1 MKSSI
6 EFVGDDWSD
15 IVALESVPQQQDTG
29 LAAGHGAGSRTS
41 NSVLTDVMH
50 SCSDGGAVGAWQ
62 VWCCSCISLRTVDL
76 LEVLLQKHTGGGLKV
91 PDASYLGR

>member
-29 LAAGHGAGSRTS
+29 LAAGQVIQFFSLTLCTLAATEGQWVHGKFGAAVVSRY
-41 NSVLTDVMH
+41 V
-50 SCSDGGAVGAWQ
+50 
-62 VWCCSCISLRTVDL
+62 R
-76 LEVLLQKHTGGGLKV
+76 
-91 PDASYLGR
+91 